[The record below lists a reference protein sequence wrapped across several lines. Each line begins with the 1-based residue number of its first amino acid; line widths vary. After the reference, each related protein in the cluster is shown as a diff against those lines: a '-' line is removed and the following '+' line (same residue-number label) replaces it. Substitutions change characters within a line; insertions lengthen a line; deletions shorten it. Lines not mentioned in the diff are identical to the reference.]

1 MNMIKKSWM
10 KHTLW
15 LALLAASFCACT
27 DDISQTVGP
36 LPDEALMNNIGGQL
50 VMGNSILQKKDVRMY
65 EGDGAVVEEVALALT
80 KPSASAQTIQIETS
94 SELVQKYNEA
104 HNMTLKPFPE
114 GNAVLENGGS
124 LSITV
129 GQRVSNKINLTL
141 SSDGLESDV
150 PYLLAVTV
158 KEKNGNL
165 TEGKQT
171 LYYRILFRKRK
182 TTTEIPSSPTP
193 IPIPELCPGLFSVF
207 YVNTEYYQPLIA
219 SAWGAK
225 ADNMLD
231 GSSTL
236 YSLGNIVNL
245 KKATLGYDG
254 QTKRC
259 VFRVGADLSYVLEHR
274 DKYIRHLQ
282 ELGRKVCI
290 CIENAGEGLGFCNLS
305 DSQIDDF
312 AKQVKEVVYTY
323 GIDGINLWE
332 DVVQYDEPDMPGMNT
347 VSYPKLIK
355 ALRTAMPDKLL
366 TLVDKGEATEYFYD
380 EAKCGGIRVGEYIDY
395 AWHGY
400 VNSTEVMQIIT
411 PNFTGEQ
418 SYSQYS
424 RKPIAG
430 LSESCY
436 GSVVVPWYKNTD
448 AALRD
453 ESMFNTWLW
462 RADGLKKNDIAV
474 FGFDLIGQ
482 EYQEREGAVR
492 SLLELLL
499 SSFLDD
505 GIYWNPEIGDIDFGE
520 FMYYPDVLDKYVG
533 NPTGF
538 YQKDW

>member
-1 MNMIKKSWM
+1 MNKRLVFIVSL
-10 KHTLW
+10 LW
-15 LALLAASFCACT
+15 LFVSCT

-36 LPDEALMNNIGGQL
+36 LPDEAPMNSIGGQL

-80 KPSASAQTIQIETS
+80 KPSASAQTVQVEPS

-114 GNAVLENGGS
+114 GNVVLENGGS
-124 LSITV
+124 LSV
-129 GQRVSNKINLTL
+129 ASGQRVSNKIDLTL
-141 SSDGLESDV
+141 SSDGLEADV
-150 PYLLAVTV
+150 PYLLALTV
-158 KEKNGNL
+158 KEKSGNL

-171 LYYRILFRKRK
+171 LYYRILFRKK
-182 TTTEIPSSPTP
+182 QTTTEIPSEINP

-219 SAWGAK
+219 SAWGAR
-225 ADNMLD
+225 AENMLD

-312 AKQVKEVVYTY
+312 VKQVKEVVYAY
-323 GIDGINLWE
+323 KIDGVNLWE
-332 DVVQYDEPDMPGMNT
+332 DGVRYDEPDMPAMNT
-347 VSYPKLIK
+347 ASYPKLIK

-366 TLVDKGEATEYFYD
+366 TLVDKGESTEYFYD

-400 VNSTEVMQIIT
+400 VNSTEVMQIIS

-418 SYSQYS
+418 NYSQYS

-430 LSESCY
+430 LPESRY

-448 AALRD
+448 ASLRD
-453 ESMFNTWLW
+453 ESMFNIWFW

-482 EYQEREGAVR
+482 EYQEKEGAVR
-492 SLLELLL
+492 VLLEVLL

-505 GIYWNPEIGDIDFGE
+505 GIYWNPDIGDIDFGE
-520 FMYYPDVLDKYVG
+520 LMYYPDVLSLTVDQPENNG
-533 NPTGF
+533 